1 MDLVFLQQLAVSLGL
16 GLLLGLQR
24 ERTERSIGGIRTFPI
39 IALLG
44 TVCAKI
50 GESTGTWIVAAGLLS
65 LAAMVVVAY
74 IAKFRRTGTESGIT
88 TEIATLLVYALGV
101 LIATGEMAVAVVLG
115 GGIAMLLHFKDPL
128 HDFAR
133 AVGERDMHAI
143 IQFVLITLVILPV
156 LPNQEFGPFSVL
168 NPFKIWLMVVLIVGI
183 SLAGYVAYKF
193 LGARAGTILGGI
205 IGGLISSTA
214 TTVSYARRAAASS
227 DLAPLGALVIM
238 IASCISIA
246 RVVIEI
252 GAVALGVFAVLA
264 PPLATMFG
272 ACCLITAGLYFFS
285 RDGDG
290 GMPEQGNPTE
300 FKSALIFGALYAL
313 VLLGTAFA
321 KDRYGTGGLYLVAM
335 ISGFTDMDA
344 ITLST
349 AQFAAKGS
357 VDSGTAWRAIL
368 IGLMANFAFKFGT
381 VAVLGPR
388 GLTLRVGAAFF
399 LALVAGGLIFWLWPG

>member
-1 MDLVFLQQLAVSLGL
+1 
-16 GLLLGLQR
+16 
-24 ERTERSIGGIRTFPI
+24 
-39 IALLG
+39 
-44 TVCAKI
+44 
-50 GESTGTWIVAAGLLS
+50 
-65 LAAMVVVAY
+65 
-74 IAKFRRTGTESGIT
+74 
-88 TEIATLLVYALGV
+88 
-101 LIATGEMAVAVVLG
+101 
-115 GGIAMLLHFKDPL
+115 
-128 HDFAR
+128 
-133 AVGERDMHAI
+133 
-143 IQFVLITLVILPV
+143 
-156 LPNQEFGPFSVL
+156 
-168 NPFKIWLMVVLIVGI
+168 
-183 SLAGYVAYKF
+183 
-193 LGARAGTILGGI
+193 
-205 IGGLISSTA
+205 
-214 TTVSYARRAAASS
+214 
-227 DLAPLGALVIM
+227 
-238 IASCISIA
+238 
-246 RVVIEI
+246 
-252 GAVALGVFAVLA
+252 
-264 PPLATMFG
+264 MFG